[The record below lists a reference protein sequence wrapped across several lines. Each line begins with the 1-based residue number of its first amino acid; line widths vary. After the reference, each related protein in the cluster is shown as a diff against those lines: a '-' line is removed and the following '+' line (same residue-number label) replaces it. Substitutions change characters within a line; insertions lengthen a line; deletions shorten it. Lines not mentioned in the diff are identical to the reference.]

1 MDELIKQAFPSE
13 ERTVGT
19 ISNEKRYEI
28 AKTLMATG
36 NNRLTAEL
44 HGINQSTLA
53 GWKSKDWWKELWAEI
68 QAEKR
73 LELNSKLGSLAD
85 LTIDIL
91 RDRLENGDFVLNNKT
106 GEIVRKP
113 VGVRDANVAMNNL
126 LTHVRKTDELD
137 QKADQ
142 VAGTDDILKQL
153 AREFGNFAKK
163 KQQVIDVEFKEVND
177 AVHEEREEG
186 LQARS

>member
-1 MDELIKQAFPSE
+1 MDELIKQAFPIE
-13 ERTVGT
+13 ERPNGA

-44 HGINQSTLA
+44 HGINHSTLV
-53 GWKSKDWWKELWAEI
+53 GWKKQEWWKELWEQI
-68 QAEKR
+68 KTEQR
-73 LELNSKLGSLAD
+73 LELNSKLSGLAG

-91 RDRLENGDFVLNNKT
+91 KDRLENGDYVLNNKT

-126 LTHVRKTDELD
+126 LSHIQKTDELD
-137 QKADQ
+137 QRADQ
-142 VAGTDDILKQL
+142 VAGTEDILKQL

-163 KQQVIDVEFKEVND
+163 KQQAVDVEFKEVAD
-177 AVHEEREEG
+177 GDKETTK
-186 LQARS
+186 SPT

>member
-1 MDELIKQAFPSE
+1 MDELIKQAFPIE
-13 ERTVGT
+13 ERQAGS

-36 NNRLTAEL
+36 NNRLTSEL
-44 HGINQSTLA
+44 HGINYSTLME
-53 GWKSKDWWKELWAEI
+53 WKKKDWWKELWDQIKTE
-68 QAEKR
+68 QR
-73 LELNSKLGSLAD
+73 LELNSKLTGLAG

-91 RDRLENGDFVLNNKT
+91 KDRLENGDWVLNNKT

-113 VGVRDANVAMNNL
+113 IGVRDANVAMNNL
-126 LTHVRKTDELD
+126 LTHIQKTDELD

-163 KQQVIDVEFKEVND
+163 KQQAIDVEFKEVD
-177 AVHEEREEG
+177 ADALHEERK
-186 LQARS
+186 A

>member
-1 MDELIKQAFPSE
+1 MDELINLAFPTE
-13 ERTVGT
+13 ERQAGA

-44 HGINQSTLA
+44 HKVNYSTLME
-53 GWKSKDWWKELWAEI
+53 WKKKDWWKEMWEEI
-68 QAEKR
+68 KREQR
-73 LELNSKLGSLAD
+73 LELNSKLNGLAD

-91 RDRLENGDFVLNNKT
+91 KDRLQNGDFVLNNKT

-126 LTHVRKTDELD
+126 LTHMQKTDQLEY
-137 QKADQ
+137 QADQ
-142 VAGTDDILKQL
+142 SAGTEDILKQL
-153 AREFGNFAKK
+153 AREFSGFAKK
-163 KQQVIDVEFKEVND
+163 KKDVVDVEFKEVND
-177 AVHEEREEG
+177 DAIHDQREEG
-186 LQARS
+186 L